1 MPEIGQSVSHYRILD
16 KLGAGGMGEVY
27 RAQDTNLNR
36 QVAIKVLPDL
46 FSGDPER
53 LARFEREAQL
63 LASLNH
69 PNIAIIFG
77 MERVAREILL
87 VMELVNGPTL
97 AERLEKGPLPVD
109 EALEIGRRI
118 AEGLEAAHEKGIIH
132 RDLKPANIKITP
144 EGNVK
149 ILDFG
154 LAKALTGEAEATSTT
169 QSPTITEA
177 MTRPGVI
184 LGTAAYMSPEQ
195 ARGAT
200 VDKRADIWAFGVVLF
215 EMLTGQTCFAGQ
227 TITDLLAAVV
237 RAEPDWSKLPPG
249 TPPRVRELLERCLAK
264 DRRQRLRDIGDA
276 RLELEKAPVA
286 GTEAAKHP
294 ESGPARSAGIS
305 KREIASWTLAAL
317 AIIAVVW
324 LWVAGTGR
332 QAVTDEPTYSYLMPP
347 ADSVSCF
354 RDGFAVSP
362 DGRKIAFSSMSS
374 KGERLV
380 WMQNLGSPKPAPLQG
395 TNGATYPF
403 WSPDSRSIG
412 FFSNGWLKR
421 IDVESGQFTSLCRA
435 SALGGSASWGRAGT
449 IIFWTGT
456 GLARI
461 SENPGEPGPTAW
473 GSWWGSWPS
482 FLADG
487 NRFVFGMNQ
496 DSKNLAFIATTGQPG
511 RQTQIH
517 GITDVDGIQW
527 AGIDLFMVHRYKER
541 TLVAQRADLTKG
553 EVVGMPVPI
562 ADRVPAPNGV
572 PSFSVSPAGLAAYV
586 VNPPEARNDV
596 AGRLTWVDR
605 KGNVLGTLGETGG
618 YWSVRISPDG
628 REVAVNPD
636 EDIWIFDVA
645 TRNSVRFTREMDS
658 GAFAYMPGWS
668 VHGDHL
674 LANVTG
680 SGGGYGLRAYPR
692 SGGQARDL
700 DIKASSFGAPDWSR
714 DERYV
719 VFGRLQ
725 PNSDMADIAYYDFI
739 DKQVKTFLATPAYE
753 SFGVLSPDSHW
764 IAYASNT
771 SGAFE
776 VYVRPFPEGG
786 QEKRVSFNGGMHPRW
801 CRNGNEL
808 VFLTSDW
815 SVMSAQVKLQPSLEI
830 QAPVKL
836 FDNIKMADIIHG
848 MVAPYDVTPQGDRFL
863 VIVPVQTAPVPLTL
877 IQNWPALTKR

>member
-1 MPEIGQSVSHYRILD
+1 MPEIGQSVSHYKILD

-36 QVAIKVLPDL
+36 QVAIKVLPDVL
-46 FSGDPER
+46 SGDPER

-69 PNIAIIFG
+69 PNIAFIFG
-77 MERVAREILL
+77 MERVERELLL
-87 VMELVNGPTL
+87 VMELLEGPTL
-97 AERLEKGPLPVD
+97 AQRLEKGPLPVE
-109 EALEIGRRI
+109 EALEIGRHI

-154 LAKALTGEAEATSTT
+154 LAKALTGEAEAISAN

-195 ARGAT
+195 ARGAV

-215 EMLTGQTCFAGQ
+215 EMLTGQACFTGD
-227 TITDLLAAVV
+227 TITDILAAVV
-237 RAEPDWSKLPPG
+237 RAEPDWAKLPPG
-249 TPPRVRELLERCLAK
+249 TPPRVRVLLERCLAK

-276 RLELEKAPVA
+276 RLELEKEPVA

-324 LWVAGTGR
+324 LWVAGTGK
-332 QAVTDEPTYSYLMPP
+332 QAITDEPTYSYLVPP
-347 ADSVSCF
+347 GDSVSCF

-362 DGRKIAFSSMSS
+362 DGRKIAFSSLSV

-380 WMQNLGSPKPAPLQG
+380 WVQKLGLPKPAPLQG

-412 FFSNGWLKR
+412 FFANGWLKS
-421 IDVESGQFTSLCRA
+421 ISAEGGPVTSLCHA
-435 SALGGSASWGRAGT
+435 AAISGSASWGSAGT
-449 IIFWTGT
+449 IIFWTGM
-456 GLARI
+456 GLARV
-461 SENPGEPGPTAW
+461 SDGGGEPGPTSW
-473 GSWWGSWPS
+473 GSPWNSWPS
-482 FLADG
+482 FLENG
-487 NRFVFGMNQ
+487 NRFVFNMNQ

-511 RQTQIH
+511 RQTQIQ
-517 GITDVDGIQW
+517 GIADIDGIQW
-527 AGIDLFMVHRYKER
+527 AGTDLFMVHRYKER
-541 TLVAQRADLTKG
+541 TLVIQRTDLNKG

-562 ADRVPAPNGV
+562 AERVPAPNGV
-572 PSFSVSPAGLAAYV
+572 PSFSVSPTGLAAFV
-586 VNPPEARNDV
+586 VNPPEARNDF
-596 AGRLTWVDR
+596 ASRLTWVDR
-605 KGNVLGTLGETGG
+605 KGKVLETLGETGG
-618 YWSVRISPDG
+618 YWNVRISPDG

-636 EDIWIFDVA
+636 DDIWIFDVA
-645 TRNSVRFTREMDS
+645 TRNPVRFTREMDS
-658 GAFAYMPGWS
+658 GAYAYVPAWS
-668 VHGDHL
+668 YHGDHL
-674 LANVTG
+674 LANVIG
-680 SGGGYGLRAYPR
+680 SGGLLGLRDYPR

-700 DIKASSFGAPDWSR
+700 DIKSVGIDAPDWSR
-714 DERYV
+714 DGRYV

-725 PNSDMADIAYYDFI
+725 PSSDMADIAYYNFN

-753 SFGVLSPDSHW
+753 SFGVLSPDGHW

-771 SGAFE
+771 SGVFE

-786 QEKRVSFNGGMHPRW
+786 KEKRVSFNGGMHPRW

-815 SVMSAQVKLQPSLEI
+815 RVMSAQVKLQSSLQI
-830 QAPVKL
+830 DTPVEL
-836 FDNIKMADIIHG
+836 FHMVMADIIHG
-848 MVAPYDVTPQGDRFL
+848 MVAPYDVSPDGEKFL

-877 IQNWPALTKR
+877 IQNWPALMKR

>member
-77 MERVAREILL
+77 MERVERELLL
-87 VMELVNGPTL
+87 VMELVEGPTL
-97 AERLEKGPLPVD
+97 AERLEKGPLPVE

-132 RDLKPANIKITP
+132 RDLKPANIKIGP

-154 LAKALTGEAEATSTT
+154 LAKALTGETEAANAS
-169 QSPTITEA
+169 QSPTITAA

-215 EMLTGQTCFAGQ
+215 EMLAGQTCFTGD

-237 RAEPDWSKLPPG
+237 RAEPDWSKLPAG
-249 TPPRVRELLERCLAK
+249 TPSRVRELLERCLVK
-264 DRRQRLRDIGDA
+264 DRRQRLRDMGDA
-276 RLELEKAPVA
+276 RLELEKALA
-286 GTEAAKHP
+286 MGP
-294 ESGPARSAGIS
+294 ESVAQPVSRPSCAAGIS
-305 KREIASWTLAAL
+305 KREIASWALATL
-317 AIIAVVW
+317 AIIALAW
-324 LWVAGTGR
+324 FWVAGTGK
-332 QAVTDEPTYSYLMPP
+332 QAVTEEPTYSTLLPP

-362 DGRKIAFSSMSS
+362 DGRKIAFSSLSS

-380 WMQNLGSPKPAPLQG
+380 WVQNLSLSKPASLSG

-412 FFSNGWLKR
+412 FFANGWLKK
-421 IDVESGQFTSLCRA
+421 ISAEGGPVTSLCHA
-435 SALGGSASWGRAGT
+435 SALNGSASWGRAGT
-449 IIFWTGT
+449 IIFWTGM
-456 GLARI
+456 GLALV
-461 SENPGEPGPTAW
+461 SEGGGEPGPTSW

-482 FLADG
+482 FLEDG

-496 DSKNLAFIATTGQPG
+496 DSENLAFIATMGQPG
-511 RQTQIH
+511 RQTQIQ

-527 AGIDLFMVHRYKER
+527 AGTDLFMVHRYKER
-541 TLVAQRADLTKG
+541 TLVLQRADLNQG
-553 EVVGMPVPI
+553 EAVGMPVPI
-562 ADRVPAPNGV
+562 AERVPAPNGV
-572 PSFSVSPAGLAAYV
+572 PSFSVSPAGLAAFV
-586 VNPPEARNDV
+586 VNPPEARNDF
-596 AGRLTWVDR
+596 ASRLTWVDR
-605 KGNVLGTLGETGG
+605 KGKILETLGETGG
-618 YWSVRISPDG
+618 YWNVRISPDG

-636 EDIWIFDVA
+636 DDTWIFDVA

-658 GAFAYMPGWS
+658 GAFAYLVAWS
-668 VHGDHL
+668 YHGDHL
-674 LANVTG
+674 LANVIG
-680 SGGGYGLRAYPR
+680 SGGGYGLRDYPR

-700 DIKASSFGAPDWSR
+700 DIKSAGFGAPDWSR
-714 DERYV
+714 DGRYV
-719 VFGRLQ
+719 VFSRMEQ
-725 PNSDMADIAYYDFI
+725 NSDMADIAYYDFNN
-739 DKQVKTFLATPAYE
+739 KQVKTFLATPAYE
-753 SFGVLSPDSHW
+753 GFGVLSQDGHW

-771 SGAFE
+771 SGSFE
-776 VYVRPFPEGG
+776 VYMRPFPEVG

-801 CRNGNEL
+801 CRNGKEL

-815 SVMSAQVKLQPSLEI
+815 RVMSAQVKLQPSLQI
-830 QAPVKL
+830 DTPVEL
-836 FDNIKMADIIHG
+836 FHMPMADIIHG
-848 MVAPYDVTPQGDRFL
+848 MIAPYDVSPDGDRFL
-863 VIVPVQTAPVPLTL
+863 IIVPVQSAPVPLTL
-877 IQNWPALTKR
+877 IQNWTALTKR